1 MTGTDVTDSYTFA
14 GFSIHEKLKN
24 LTESG
29 LTSQEALESSTIA
42 PAEYANLDRDFR
54 TIEKNK
60 NGDLI
65 ILEMNLL
72 EDIANT
78 RRISGVLSNGVYY
91 DSNRIQE
98 LKSYVESVASS
109 FHMNVKIVYGLLKS
123 PLIRVQFAD

>member
-1 MTGTDVTDSYTFA
+1 
-14 GFSIHEKLKN
+14 
-24 LTESG
+24 
-29 LTSQEALESSTIA
+29 
-42 PAEYANLDRDFR
+42 
-54 TIEKNK
+54 
-60 NGDLI
+60 
-65 ILEMNLL
+65 MNLL